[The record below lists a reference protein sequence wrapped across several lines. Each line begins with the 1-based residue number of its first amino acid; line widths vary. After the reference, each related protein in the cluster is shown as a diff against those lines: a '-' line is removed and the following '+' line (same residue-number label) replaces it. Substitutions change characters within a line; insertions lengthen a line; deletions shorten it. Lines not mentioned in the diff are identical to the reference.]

1 MDIEH
6 EHLIRY
12 TVSVITLI
20 VFTLTIDNTTFNY
33 QMTYADISNI

>member
-12 TVSVITLI
+12 TMSVITLI
-20 VFTLTIDNTTFNY
+20 VITLTIDNTTFNY
-33 QMTYADISNI
+33 QTTYAEY